1 MRRLTYVTRRL
12 AFALLVVVGASIVT
26 FFIAR
31 VVPSNPAAKWVGPHP
46 TKEQLDKARVELG
59 LDQPLHMQYLRYMG
73 QVLRGDFGVSVRTH
87 HPINDDLKAYLPPTI
102 ELVLAGMLL
111 AVGIGIPLGVLS
123 GAKKGRPIDH
133 FSRLF
138 AVAGVSIPSFWLA
151 LLLQL
156 FFFGVLGILPLG
168 GRVDNRIILYYPI
181 EHVTGFYIVDS
192 LLTGNLV
199 AFKDSLLHIILPA
212 FTLATYPLGLTIRM
226 TRSTMIEVLAEQYI
240 TAARAAGIPERTIL
254 YRLALKNAIIPT
266 LTLLGLS
273 LVYALTGSILVEV
286 IFSWPGLGNYLTA
299 AIVSIDFPT
308 IMAVTLIVTVLYV
321 LVNLLVDVM
330 QSIIDPRVELS

>member
-1 MRRLTYVTRRL
+1 MRRLKYVTRRL
-12 AFALLVVVGASIVT
+12 ALALLVVVGASMVT
-26 FFIAR
+26 FFISR

-46 TKEQLDKARVELG
+46 TKEQLEKARIELG
-59 LDQPLHMQYLRYMG
+59 LDQPLHIQYLRYME
-73 QVLRGDFGVSVRTH
+73 QVVRGDFGVSVRTH
-87 HPINDDLKAYLPPTI
+87 HAINDDLKTYLPPTI

-123 GAKKGRPIDH
+123 GAKKGRPIDG
-133 FSRLF
+133 FCRLF

-181 EHVTGFYIVDS
+181 QHITGLYILDS

-212 FTLATYPLGLTIRM
+212 FTLAIYPLGLTIRM

-240 TAARAAGIPERTIL
+240 TAARAAGIPERTVL
-254 YRLALKNAIIPT
+254 YRLALKNAIMPT

-286 IFSWPGLGNYLTA
+286 IFSWPGLGNYLTG
-299 AIVSIDFPT
+299 AIISIDFPT
-308 IMAVTLIVTVLYV
+308 IIAVTLIVTVLYV
-321 LVNLLVDVM
+321 LVNLFLDVL
-330 QSIIDPRVELS
+330 QSIVDPRVELS

>member
-46 TKEQLDKARVELG
+46 TKEQLEKARVELG
-59 LDQPLHMQYLRYMG
+59 LDQPLHIQYLRYME
-73 QVLRGDFGVSVRTH
+73 QVLGGDFGVSVRTH
-87 HPINDDLKAYLPPTI
+87 HPINDDLKTYLPPTI

-181 EHVTGFYIVDS
+181 EHITGLYIPDS

-199 AFKDSLLHIILPA
+199 AFKDSLLHMILPA

-226 TRSTMIEVLAEQYI
+226 TRSTMIEILAEQYI
-240 TAARAAGIPERTIL
+240 TAARAAGIRERTVL
-254 YRLALKNAIIPT
+254 YRLALKNAIMPT
-266 LTLLGLS
+266 LTMLGLS

-286 IFSWPGLGNYLTA
+286 IFSWPGLGNYLAA
-299 AIVSIDFPT
+299 AILSIDFPA
-308 IMAVTLIVTVLYV
+308 IMAVTLMVTVLYV
-321 LVNLLVDVM
+321 LVNLLLDVL
-330 QSIIDPRVELS
+330 QSVLDPRVELS

>member
-1 MRRLTYVTRRL
+1 MRTLTFVARRL
-12 AFALLVVVGASIVT
+12 AFALLVVLGASVVT

-46 TKEQLDKARVELG
+46 TKEQLEQARIELG
-59 LDQPLHMQYLRYMG
+59 LDQPLYVQYFRYME
-73 QVLRGDFGVSVRTH
+73 QVVRGDLGVSVRTH
-87 HPINDDLKAYLPPTI
+87 HPIKDDLKTYLPATL
-102 ELVLAGMLL
+102 ELVLVGLL
-111 AVGIGIPLGVLS
+111 IAIVIGVPLGALA
-123 GAKKGRPIDH
+123 GAHKDGGIDH
-133 FSRLF
+133 FSRVF
-138 AVAGVSIPSFWLA
+138 AVAGVSIPPFWLG

-156 FFFGVLGILPLG
+156 LFFGVLGILPLS
-168 GRVDNRIILYYPI
+168 GRVDNRIMLYYPI
-181 EHVTGFYIVDS
+181 EHVTGMYTVDS

-226 TRSTMIEVLAEQYI
+226 TRSNMVEVLSEQYV
-240 TAARAAGIPERTIL
+240 TAARAAGIPEGTVL
-254 YRLALKNAIIPT
+254 YRLALKNAIMPT

-299 AIVSIDFPT
+299 AILSIDFPT
-308 IMAVTLIVTVLYV
+308 IMVVTLLVTVLYV
-321 LVNLLVDVM
+321 LVNLLVDVLQAM
-330 QSIIDPRVELS
+330 VDPRVELS